1 MGKKLLIVTS
11 VVKFNPLAIV
21 FIFNYKVLQLANML
35 EQVQFDD
42 TSVYISIKK
51 DLYSQAC
58 TQLIELRH
66 GAATFYPFAMVKVA
80 LHILAKCNVIMAVA
94 LW

>member
-58 TQLIELRH
+58 KYKLANRSLDWVHVAIFFIFHFFSQ
-66 GAATFYPFAMVKVA
+66 KVA
-80 LHILAKCNVIMAVA
+80 DLIP
-94 LW
+94 